1 MSGIKLD
8 VKSAIGDFNS
18 YEKKVQDAMKVTLTK
33 SAVKMSRLQF
43 SILRQRV
50 KDWHGE
56 LGGSI
61 SPKKTG
67 TYSYEI
73 GPDISRVNYAGY
85 VEYGTRFFAG
95 YHYVKR
101 AFNIVAPKF
110 IRALKNNIENAR

>member
-18 YEKKVQDAMKVTLTK
+18 YEKKVQAAMSVTLTK

-50 KDWHGE
+50 KKWTGK
-56 LGGSI
+56 LGGTI

-73 GPDISRVNYAGY
+73 GPDISRANYAGF
-85 VEYGTRFFAG
+85 VEEGSGSFAG